1 MRKWILL
8 VLASAAIVA
17 SAQQNPTVT
26 SVVVR
31 GNQNISV
38 EAILASMRVKPG
50 EPLSLTQLATD
61 EQAIR
66 DLGYFR
72 DVKVLNRA
80 VSATESEVVVEVSEY
95 PVVREVRVVGNTVI
109 TTEALAKAVDEI
121 QPIGNVWNNRNARP
135 IRDALAK
142 IYEDKGYF
150 VDFEQIG
157 PDAVSV
163 GTLTVAVLE
172 PRVGEI
178 RLIGLSRTK
187 TQVIERIMKTRPGE
201 VFSPRLWRR
210 DIEEMYYTYWFDK
223 IEPAQPSLA
232 DRPGVYNLA
241 IEFSEART
249 GQLNVGVA
257 LDPQSRLVGTG
268 SYNESNF
275 LGLGKSI
282 GVQLAQATVGGGPSV
297 ELAYGDRFYDRKDTS
312 INAQVFSK
320 VVYNFTGS
328 GFDTIGGGNSDRQ
341 FDERRTGFNLTATR
355 PVNDLRYT
363 VGIRGSNTRTLNVS
377 SDPKVEFVR
386 QDGDVI
392 GLVLGASYDLRVPT
406 AEPHSGQLVSL
417 TIEPGYSRVTRLG
430 GALAGETQTLGTK
443 FFAKTTVEYRRY
455 LSARVADDAPL
466 DKTRPV
472 LAMRARY
479 SIVNGTAPFY
489 EQVFIGGSDSLRG
502 YENQRFWGN
511 QGFLGSVE
519 YRYPVQKSFTA
530 IGFVDYGGAWGGYG
544 QLKDFPQSRT
554 PRLRLGYGVGV
565 GFRTPIGAIRIDF
578 AFNQEGRNLTHF
590 SLGTSF

>member
-8 VLASAAIVA
+8 VLASAAIAA
-17 SAQQNPTVT
+17 SAQQNPTVA
-26 SVVVR
+26 SILVR

-38 EAILASMRVKPG
+38 EAILASMRVKKG
-50 EPLSLTQLATD
+50 EPLSLSQLQAD

-80 VSATESEVVVEVSEY
+80 VSDTESEVIVEVSEY
-95 PVVREVRVVGNTVI
+95 PVVREVRVVGNTVVS
-109 TTEALAKAVDEI
+109 TEDATAAVIAI

-163 GTLTVAVLE
+163 GTLTIAVLE

-178 RLIGLSRTK
+178 KLIGLSRTK
-187 TQVIERIMKTRPGE
+187 PSVVERIMKTRPGD

-210 DIEEMYYTYWFDK
+210 DIEELYYTYWFDK
-223 IEPAQPSLA
+223 LEPAQPQIG
-232 DRPGVYNLA
+232 DTPGEYDLA

-249 GQLNVGVA
+249 GQLNAGVA

-268 SYNESNF
+268 SYSESNF

-312 INAQVFSK
+312 LNAQVFSK

-328 GFDTIGGGNSDRQ
+328 GFDTIGGGNNDRQ

-355 PVNDLRYT
+355 PVRNVRYT
-363 VGIRGSNTRTLNVS
+363 LGLRGSNTKTLNVS
-377 SDPKVEFVR
+377 SDPNVEFVR
-386 QDGDVI
+386 QDGDVL
-392 GLVLGASYDLRVPT
+392 GLVLGASYDVRVPT
-406 AEPHSGQLVSL
+406 AEPHSGELLSL
-417 TIEPGYSRVTRLG
+417 TFEPGYSRVTRLG
-430 GALAGETQTLGTK
+430 GVLAGETRTLGTK
-443 FFAKTTVEYRRY
+443 FFSKTSVEFRKYW
-455 LSARVADDAPL
+455 SPRVADDAPL
-466 DKTRPV
+466 DKARPV
-472 LAMRARY
+472 LATRVRY
-479 SIVNGTAPFY
+479 SIVSGTAPFY
-489 EQVFIGGSDSLRG
+489 EQVFMGGADSLRG
-502 YENQRFWGN
+502 YENQRFWGS
-511 QGFLGSVE
+511 QGVLASVE
-519 YRYPVQKSFTA
+519 YRYPVQKSFTL
-530 IGFVDYGGAWGGYG
+530 IGFADYGGAWGGYG
-544 QLKDFPQSRT
+544 QLKDFPQSQT
-554 PRLRLGYGVGV
+554 PRLRLGYGLGV